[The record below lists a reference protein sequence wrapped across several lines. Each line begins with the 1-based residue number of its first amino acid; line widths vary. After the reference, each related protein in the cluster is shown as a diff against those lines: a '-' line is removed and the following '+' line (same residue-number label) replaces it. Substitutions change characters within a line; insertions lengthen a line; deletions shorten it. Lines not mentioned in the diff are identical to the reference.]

1 MKKHT
6 LSVSYSTAK
15 HVPGCIAA
23 ANSIKVAVRLR
34 FIGDPPPRLA
44 RNGQPYMLKDKHGDV
59 ERWLIPTES
68 EELIRGAAED
78 SSDDDSDDSDG
89 GP

>member
-1 MKKHT
+1 
-6 LSVSYSTAK
+6 
-15 HVPGCIAA
+15 
-23 ANSIKVAVRLR
+23 
-34 FIGDPPPRLA
+34 
-44 RNGQPYMLKDKHGDV
+44 MLKNKHGDV

-78 SSDDDSDDSDG
+78 GSDDDSDDSDG